1 MLPYPAVLER
11 CGPSSGTY
19 SLFEAG
25 ATASGTFSRLK
36 AALAGCVRR
45 IAARSDMV
53 DTDGAIADQTVRDQM
68 SAVLAEVVC
77 YLENRPQ

>member
-1 MLPYPAVLER
+1 
-11 CGPSSGTY
+11 
-19 SLFEAG
+19 
-25 ATASGTFSRLK
+25 LK

-53 DTDGAIADQTVRDQM
+53 DTDGAIADQTVRNQM